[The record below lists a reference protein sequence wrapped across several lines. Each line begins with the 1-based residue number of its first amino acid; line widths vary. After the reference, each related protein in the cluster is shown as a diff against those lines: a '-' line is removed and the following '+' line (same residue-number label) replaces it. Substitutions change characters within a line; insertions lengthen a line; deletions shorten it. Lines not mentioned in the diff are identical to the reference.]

1 MGKDYYKVL
10 GISRDAN
17 EDQIKKAYR
26 KMALKYHPD
35 KNKSAGAEE
44 KFKEI
49 AEAYEVLSDPKKREI
64 YDQYGEEGLKGG
76 GGGGGGGTGGPGGY
90 TYTFH
95 GDPNETFQRFFG
107 TSNPFEA
114 FSFMSNGGSHRMF
127 FSSTGDPFGRQHMQ
141 HMQHMHPF
149 GGFQTQSSGGRG
161 HDGFGVDPMEVDDD
175 PFSFG
180 HMGGMGGGHGPTRM
194 RKEVQDPPITHNLM
208 VSLDEVYRG
217 TTKKMKINRQVIG
230 ADGYARREDKVL
242 EIQIKKGWK
251 EGTKITFP
259 KEGDQKPGHIPADI
273 VFVLKDKPHPVFKRD
288 GSNLIYTAKLSL
300 RDALVGCTVQ
310 VPTLDQ
316 GRTVPIHCQDIIK
329 PTSKKII
336 RGEGLPFPKQP
347 SQRGNIVVQFDIQF
361 PNGLSPSTK
370 DILRDCL
377 PA

>member
-127 FSSTGDPFGRQHMQ
+127 F
-141 HMQHMHPF
+141 
-149 GGFQTQSSGGRG
+149 SSGGRG